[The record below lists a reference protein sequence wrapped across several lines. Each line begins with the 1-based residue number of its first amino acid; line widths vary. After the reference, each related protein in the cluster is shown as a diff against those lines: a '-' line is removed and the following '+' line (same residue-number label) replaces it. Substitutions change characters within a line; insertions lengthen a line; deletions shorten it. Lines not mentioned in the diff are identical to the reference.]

1 MYLRASLYSERKKFS
16 YRQFMFMSIPLIL
29 SAFTHLWNPIGFPA
43 IHSDEAIYLMKAL
56 HVMKEGGLYEK
67 GNYNHPFFGQL
78 FLAGIFK
85 MIGYPDS
92 MNPVEGDVHSIER
105 LWLVPRVLMGL
116 LAVVDTFLIYKIAE
130 RRYNR
135 NVAFIA
141 SVLFAVM
148 PLSWMIRR
156 TYLDSILLPFLLS
169 SILFALYARDS
180 KNNTN
185 KTLAIVVSGIFLGL
199 SVLTKIPV
207 FAMIPLVGFLIYT
220 NSNRS
225 LKNLGL
231 WFIPVILIPLI
242 WPVESIW
249 QGHFDDWTKDF
260 LWQTT
265 GRVDKGVF
273 EVFEWLV
280 RADPVLLVLGIFGSI
295 FAGAIKRDFLTL
307 TWLVPLVML
316 YNLLGYTQP
325 HFFIVAIPAFSIA
338 GAIMIEYL
346 LTSIKNRKL
355 QRAISTTIIS
365 GILIFGLASTIL
377 LISLSVNLSYF
388 KAVAFVAN
396 KVQDTDSNKDTHHD
410 AVTIIGFPRAK
421 SYLLIPKYIFDRDVS
436 MKLFRNIKDIERIQ
450 TQNYLII
457 TNNDLERFLSSDR
470 NIQSGLS
477 GRLEVLNNDAMSIA
491 KFSPNHYNFSI
502 YPYANMKDNYAGL
515 LRPVEVRANY

>member
-1 MYLRASLYSERKKFS
+1 
-16 YRQFMFMSIPLIL
+16 
-29 SAFTHLWNPIGFPA
+29 
-43 IHSDEAIYLMKAL
+43 
-56 HVMKEGGLYEK
+56 V
-67 GNYNHPFFGQL
+67 
-78 FLAGIFK
+78 
-85 MIGYPDS
+85 
-92 MNPVEGDVHSIER
+92 NPVEGDVHSIER
-105 LWLVPRVLMGL
+105 IWLVPRVLMGL

-130 RRYNR
+130 KRYNR

-185 KTLAIVVSGIFLGL
+185 KTLAIALSGIFLGL

-207 FAMIPLVGFLIYT
+207 VTMIPLVGYLIYT
-220 NSNRS
+220 NSNRN

-249 QGHFDDWTKDF
+249 QGHFDEWTKDA

-273 EVFEWLV
+273 EVFQWLV
-280 RADPVLLVLGIFGSI
+280 QADPVLLVLGISGSI
-295 FAGAIKRDFLTL
+295 FAVATKKDFLAL
-307 TWLVPLVML
+307 MWLFPLVL
-316 YNLLGYTQP
+316 LFSLLGYTQP
-325 HFFIVAIPAFSIA
+325 HFFIMALPAFSIA
-338 GAIMIEYL
+338 GAIMIEQL
-346 LTSIKNRKL
+346 LSSIKNRKL
-355 QRAISTTIIS
+355 QRAITTAVLS
-365 GILIFGLASTIL
+365 GIMIFGLASTII
-377 LISLSVNLSYF
+377 LISLSVNFSYY
-388 KAVAFVAN
+388 KAVAFVVN
-396 KVQDTDSNKDTHHD
+396 KVQDSDSNKDTQD
-410 AVTIIGFPRAK
+410 SAVTILGFPRAK
-421 SYLLIPKYIFDRDVS
+421 SYLWIPRYIFDMDVS
-436 MKLFRNIKDIERIQ
+436 LELLRNIKVVERIQ
-450 TQNYLII
+450 TKNFLII

-477 GRLEVLNNDAMSIA
+477 GRLEVLNNDVMSIA

-502 YPYANMKDNYAGL
+502 YPYTNMKDNYAGL